1 MRIILASASARRK
14 ELLER
19 LVENFEII
27 KSEFDENSIEFQGEI
42 GEYAVKLAKG
52 KAYDVLQN
60 INDESIIIA
69 SDTLVFLDGDV
80 LGKPKDK
87 QDAYKMLRNLSGK
100 THQVCTGVTLI
111 NSKTNKLMSDYV
123 ITNVKFS
130 AITDEDIT
138 KYINSGEPFDKAGS
152 YGIQGLG
159 GVFVEKID
167 GCYYNVVGLPINRL
181 KSMLIGMGVNL

>member
-1 MRIILASASARRK
+1 MRIILASESPRRK

-19 LVENFEII
+19 LITNFEII
-27 KSEFDENSIEFQGEI
+27 KSGFDENSIEFQSDI
-42 GEYAVKLAKG
+42 GEYAGKLATG
-52 KAYDVLQN
+52 KAYHVLQN

-69 SDTLVFLDGDV
+69 SDTLVFLDGDI
-80 LGKPKDK
+80 LCKPKDK
-87 QDAYKMLRNLSGK
+87 QDAYKMLRKLSGK
-100 THQVCTGVTLI
+100 THQVCTGITLI
-111 NSKTNKLMSDYV
+111 NSKTNKLMNDYV

-130 AITDEDIT
+130 ELTDEDIT
-138 KYINSGEPFDKAGS
+138 KYIDSGEGFGKAGS
-152 YGIQGLG
+152 YAIQGLG